1 MAKTFEPIATQTA
14 SGLTSQYTFSSI
26 SGAYTDLFVVINFPT
41 AVASAGALFAQ
52 VGNGSV
58 DTGSNYSLTYLYG
71 EGTSATSSRIS
82 NSSNGMRLTLATDTT
97 TYANYMTTINF
108 MNYANTTT
116 YKTAISRASQ
126 AQSAAEAVVNLWRS
140 TAAINTIKFYQTSN
154 FASGS
159 TFTLYGIKAA

>member
-1 MAKTFEPIATQTA
+1 MAKTYEPIATQTA
-14 SGLTSQYTFSSI
+14 SGSTSQYTFSSI
-26 SGAYTDLFVVINFPT
+26 SSAYTDLFVVINFPT

-71 EGTSATSSRIS
+71 DGTSAASGRIT
-82 NSSNGMRLTLATDTT
+82 NSASGMRLTAATDPT
-97 TYANYMTTINF
+97 TYANYMTTINL

-116 YKTAISRASQ
+116 YKTAISRPSQ
-126 AQSAAEAVVNLWRS
+126 AAAAAEAIVNLWRS
-140 TAAINTIKFYQTSN
+140 TAAINTIKFYQASN
-154 FASGS
+154 FAAGS